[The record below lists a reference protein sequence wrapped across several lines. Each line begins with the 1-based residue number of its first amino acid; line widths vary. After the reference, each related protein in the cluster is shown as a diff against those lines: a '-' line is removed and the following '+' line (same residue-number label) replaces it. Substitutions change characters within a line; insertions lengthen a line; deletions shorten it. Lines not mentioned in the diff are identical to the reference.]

1 MGLLEPDD
9 RHRGGDGEARLVA
22 RIAGIARHD
31 QPLGPIEVLDSAELV
46 EGQGLSGDFR
56 GGRKAGSRGQ
66 NGVVLI
72 EAGDWA
78 AATAECGADVPWWE
92 RRGNLLVEGL
102 DLPQQPGA
110 RLRIGEAVVVE
121 ITQECA
127 PCERMEAL
135 HPGLRAALTPDWRAG
150 PRAR

>member
-1 MGLLEPDD
+1 MG
-9 RHRGGDGEARLVA
+9 

-31 QPLGPIEVLDSAELV
+31 RPLGPMEVLTSAQLV
-46 EGQGLSGDFR
+46 EGQGVAGDFR
-56 GGRKAGSRGQ
+56 GARKAGSMGQ
-66 NGVVLI
+66 NGVVLV

-78 AATAECGADVPWWE
+78 VATTECGADVPWHE
-92 RRGNLLVEGL
+92 RRGNLLVEGI

-110 RLRIGEAVVVE
+110 RLRIGNDVLVE

-135 HPGLRAALTPDWRAG
+135 HLGLRAALTPDWRAG
-150 PRAR
+150 ARARVLRGGPVAVGDQIRIEQA

>member
-1 MGLLEPDD
+1 MG
-9 RHRGGDGEARLVA
+9 RL
-22 RIAGIARHD
+22 AGIARHD
-31 QPLGPIEVLDSAELV
+31 RPTGPIEVLDSAELV
-46 EGQGLSGDFR
+46 EGLGVAGDFR
-56 GGRKAGSRGQ
+56 GTRKAGSAGR

-72 EAGDWA
+72 EAAGWR

-110 RLRIGEAVVVE
+110 RLRIGEAALVE

-135 HPGLRAALTPDWRAG
+135 HPGLRAALSVDWRAG
-150 PRAR
+150 ARARVLHGGTVAVGDEIRVDRP

>member
-1 MGLLEPDD
+1 MG
-9 RHRGGDGEARLVA
+9 

-31 QPLGPIEVLDSAELV
+31 RPLGPMEVLDRAELV
-46 EGQGLSGDFR
+46 EGQGVAGDFR
-56 GGRKAGSRGQ
+56 GTRKAGSTGQ

-78 AATAECGADVPWWE
+78 AAAGACGAAVPWYE
-92 RRGNLLVEGL
+92 RRANLLVEEL
-102 DLPQQPGA
+102 DLPQQAGA
-110 RLRIGEAVVVE
+110 RLRIGSEVLVE

-135 HPGLRAALTPDWRAG
+135 HPGLRAALEGDWRAG
-150 PRAR
+150 ARARVLRGGEVAVGDEIRVEAQ

>member
-1 MGLLEPDD
+1 MG
-9 RHRGGDGEARLVA
+9 

-31 QPLGPIEVLDSAELV
+31 EPLGPVQVVERAELI
-46 EGQGLSGDFR
+46 EGQGVAGDFR
-56 GGRKAGSRGQ
+56 GTRKAGSMGQ

-78 AATAECGADVPWWE
+78 TATAECGADVPWSE
-92 RRGNLLVEGL
+92 RRGNLLVDGL

-110 RLRIGEAVVVE
+110 RLRIGREVLVE

-135 HPGLRAALTPDWRAG
+135 HPGLRAALTSDWRAG
-150 PRAR
+150 ARARVLRGGAVAVGDEIRVETP

>member
-1 MGLLEPDD
+1 MG
-9 RHRGGDGEARLVA
+9 

-31 QPLGPIEVLDSAELV
+31 RPLGPMEVLDRAELI
-46 EGQGLSGDFR
+46 EGQGVAGDFR
-56 GGRKAGSRGQ
+56 GSRKAGSQGQ

-72 EAGDWA
+72 EAADWA
-78 AATAECGADVPWWE
+78 AAVDACGASVSWHE

-110 RLRIGEAVVVE
+110 RLRIGRDVVVE

-135 HPGLRAALTPDWRAG
+135 HPGLREALSPDWRAG
-150 PRAR
+150 ARARVLRGGEVAVGDEIRIDGQ